1 MGTTMGEI
9 MKYEARR
16 RIKGTVALVVFLG
29 FFALLVV
36 YIYPSVEAAAGSIE
50 EWLATLPE
58 SFQSSFA
65 MDSYTTIEGFLA
77 SEVYQFVW
85 LLLVGLYL
93 VYMAGGI
100 VAGDVESGRI
110 DLLLATPVSR
120 TRVIIEKYLSLLV
133 PIAILNLVMPL
144 FVFGGVVAI
153 GESIDFADLLLLH
166 LFSVPYLLLTGA
178 LGLALS
184 VLFNRADIA
193 QRGGLA
199 ALFMLFILDSVTLGT
214 DFEWLGSISPT
225 RYFSPIDILVD
236 GTIDWTG
243 TVLLVAATVAL
254 VIFSAERFKRADL

>member
-1 MGTTMGEI
+1 

-16 RIKGTVALVVFLG
+16 RVRGTMALVVFLG
-29 FFALLVV
+29 LFALLVI
-36 YIYPSVEAAAGSIE
+36 YIYPSIEQAAGSIE

-93 VYMAGGI
+93 VYLAGGMI
-100 VAGDVESGRI
+100 AGDVESGRI

-120 TRVIIEKYLSLLV
+120 TRVVVEKYLSLFV
-133 PIAILNLVMPL
+133 PIVVLNLIMPL
-144 FVFGGVVAI
+144 FVLGGVIAI
-153 GESIDFADLLLLH
+153 GESLSIVDLYLLH

-178 LGLALS
+178 MGITLS
-184 VLFNRADIA
+184 VVFERADIA

-199 ALFMLFILDSVTLGT
+199 LLFMLFILDSVTTGT
-214 DFEWLGSISPT
+214 DLDWLGAISPT
-225 RYFSPIDILVD
+225 RYFSPIDVLVD
-236 GTIDWTG
+236 SSVDMPGA
-243 TVLLVAATVAL
+243 VLLLGAALAL
-254 VIFSAERFKRADL
+254 LIFSAEWFKRADL